1 MILNTKKCYVY
12 KMYFI
17 PFNTIMLYI
26 INTTRT
32 RYVFKFLVTISV
44 DDCFYCN
51 NFGRNNLEM
60 LVRVVIC

>member
-1 MILNTKKCYVY
+1 
-12 KMYFI
+12 MYFI